1 MLIVRSEISSTLGLK
16 TAIWE
21 VDEESESRRSQG
33 DNCWLLLRKKLL
45 LDANAIAKVKP
56 SDLSTFVSPHGE
68 YMWLLSDDSTRDEK
82 QDVVRR
88 RKKKIVSIFATFFLF
103 LGFLRVQRLVR
114 LFGLHSGRN
123 GESERW
129 RWKDA
134 SLLASTWKKI
144 MDLFGLD
151 QCIGKTRVWPKWY
164 RCLIVYPSKFW
175 SMTLHSYTYSTL
187 LIIAK

>member
-68 YMWLLSDDSTRDEK
+68 YMWLLSDDSTRNEK

-103 LGFLRVQRLVR
+103 
-114 LFGLHSGRN
+114 FGIF
-123 GESERW
+123 ESPTLSSFVW
-129 RWKDA
+129 T
-134 SLLASTWKKI
+134 SQWKKR
-144 MDLFGLD
+144 GE
-151 QCIGKTRVWPKWY
+151 WE
-164 RCLIVYPSKFW
+164 
-175 SMTLHSYTYSTL
+175 MTLKGRQLACFDVEEDYGPV
-187 LIIAK
+187 